1 MKNLTK
7 KQLTISSII
16 LVIIL
21 LLIGFF
27 LNVFDIKDKTTESMS
42 KTTIPFNLIVNP
54 KKIDQGVK
62 PKSIKLD
69 TDNFDSEKNHV
80 IKMVNNINNN
90 FKDNHKLY
98 FLSTDQ
104 QKQLNDMVSKKSHQY
119 IYQITAL
126 NFGKDIK
133 GKYFT
138 ISCNQYGD
146 SKQITSY
153 RYILHYKK
161 NQITTSKYIGKKHAK
176 YPPQFLLD
184 DIKVGTPGIKQSKGF
199 LQQLKTALINSN
211 LTSNQSNVPG
221 DFDQIAI
228 NLGLKDD
235 ASNDAL
241 YQLTKN
247 SNSRLSNFAI
257 TGYELSDVPRKS
269 RIYVKQ
275 MNQHRNYYYTLTFDR
290 NSKKFSTFQTGIH
303 SNRNSN

>member
-1 MKNLTK
+1 M
-7 KQLTISSII
+7 II
-16 LVIIL
+16 I

-27 LNVFDIKDKTTESMS
+27 LNIFGIKTKTTESMS
-42 KTTIPFNLIVNP
+42 KITIPFNLIVNP
-54 KKIDQGVK
+54 NKIDQGVK
-62 PKSIKLD
+62 PNSIKLD
-69 TDNFDSEKNHV
+69 DSNFGSEKNHV
-80 IKMVNNINNN
+80 IQMVNNINSN

-98 FLSTDQ
+98 FLSNEQ
-104 QKQLNDMVSKKSHQY
+104 QKQLNEMVNKQSHQY
-119 IYQITAL
+119 IYLITPL

-161 NQITTSKYIGKKHAK
+161 NQITTSKYIGKHHAK

-184 DIKVGTPGIKQSKGF
+184 NVNVGTAGVKKSTGF

-211 LTSNQSNVPG
+211 LTSNQGNVSG

-228 NLGLKDD
+228 NLGLNNDK
-235 ASNDAL
+235 SNQAL

-275 MNQHRNYYYTLTFDR
+275 INEHHNYYYTLTFDR
-290 NSKKFSTFQTGIH
+290 NTKKFSTFQTGIH